1 MPGMTPSTVL
11 IHQVMTISLMQ
22 MIQYSSNELDFE
34 SSKFLLEAWYA
45 DVNHESSSLLGHDY
59 VHKILVF
66 LCPIFCIFPS
76 QALAEQP
83 PMYPH
88 QFFRNLLDLAS
99 ERSM

>member
-1 MPGMTPSTVL
+1 MQVLIIEVNTVPGMTPSTVL

-66 LCPIFCIFPS
+66 LC
-76 QALAEQP
+76 LEQVSS
-83 PMYPH
+83 
-88 QFFRNLLDLAS
+88 L
-99 ERSM
+99 

>member
-1 MPGMTPSTVL
+1 
-11 IHQVMTISLMQ
+11 MTISLMQ

-66 LCPIFCIFPS
+66 LC
-76 QALAEQP
+76 LEQVSS
-83 PMYPH
+83 
-88 QFFRNLLDLAS
+88 L
-99 ERSM
+99 

>member
-1 MPGMTPSTVL
+1 MQVLIIEVNTVPGMTPSTVL

-59 VHKILVF
+59 IHKILVF
-66 LCPIFCIFPS
+66 LC
-76 QALAEQP
+76 LEQVSS
-83 PMYPH
+83 
-88 QFFRNLLDLAS
+88 L
-99 ERSM
+99 

>member
-66 LCPIFCIFPS
+66 LC
-76 QALAEQP
+76 LEQVSS
-83 PMYPH
+83 
-88 QFFRNLLDLAS
+88 L
-99 ERSM
+99 

>member
-1 MPGMTPSTVL
+1 MQVLIIEVNTVPGMTPSTVL

-66 LCPIFCIFPS
+66 LS
-76 QALAEQP
+76 LEQVSS
-83 PMYPH
+83 
-88 QFFRNLLDLAS
+88 L
-99 ERSM
+99 